1 MKEIKRYVCEYCGT
15 EYSNKDNAKKCEAN
29 HASKAKVV
37 KEFFQPLSVDRT
49 GVPTKFVITRKGQ
62 DFVDKYI
69 KNSKRKEVRNRKTK

>member
-29 HASKAKVV
+29 HASKAKIV

-49 GVPTKFVITRKGQ
+49 GVPVKLSVKFSNGKTYL
-62 DFVDKYI
+62 F
-69 KNSKRKEVRNRKTK
+69 KRLQEVNG